1 MSSAIETHRSIL
13 ENNSDDF
20 TELLDLSTVVR
31 QANAFLKKNIDPLSK
46 KLEDWKML
54 MQLQLPERYRKVER
68 MVKNAEKNIRV
79 AREKAVHIE
88 HWVYF
93 EISVISLFSKKDI

>member
-13 ENNSDDF
+13 ENNSNDF
-20 TELLDLSTVVR
+20 TELLELSMLVR
-31 QANAFLKKNIDPLSK
+31 QANVFLKKNLDPVSK
-46 KLEDWKML
+46 KLEDWKIL
-54 MQLQLPERYRKVER
+54 MQLQQPERYIKIER

-88 HWVYF
+88 HWVHF
-93 EISVISLFSKKDI
+93 EISVISLFSEKDI